1 MKDIDISTINSRY
14 EQLSEGVYPFISRGR
29 VTVLKKGFYK
39 KDKSNYRGVSYM
51 YNQALEESKVILMGY
66 IHVPNNYIIIP
77 IGLEMTEGKRKL
89 IQDKAAEG
97 YMKHVG
103 FPSFKSYEFEKD
115 SPEYIAAKLVNEK
128 FKSLNKNDKINNT
141 ETVMV

>member
-39 KDKSNYRGVSYM
+39 KDKSNYRGISYM
-51 YNQALEESKVILMGY
+51 YNELLEEGKVILMGY

-77 IGLEMTEGKRKL
+77 VGLEMTEGKRKL
-89 IQDKAAEG
+89 IKDKSAEG

-115 SPEYIAAKLVNEK
+115 SPEYVAAKLVNEK

-141 ETVMV
+141 EKSMV